1 MATKTITAATAT
13 VFLTVDGL
21 FSSAQQIQ
29 GFGTDSMIETDDVA
43 PGVAEMGVDGRLSV
57 GWVPT
62 PKVVKLTLAA
72 DSPSRDLME
81 DWIQAQDQQREVLPC
96 NLVVNM
102 PAIGRTYT
110 YSRGV
115 ITAGRTQP
123 NAGKT
128 LAPAAYAI
136 TFESC
141 VGAALS

>member
-1 MATKTITAATAT
+1 MALKTITAATAT

-29 GFGTDSMIETDDVA
+29 GFGPDSMIEVDDVA
-43 PGVAEMGVDGRLSV
+43 PGVAEMGVDGSLSV

-72 DSPSRDLME
+72 DSPSRDLIE
-81 DWIQAQDQQREVLPC
+81 DWIQAQDQQREVMPG

-102 PAIGRTYT
+102 PAIGRTYSYT
-110 YSRGV
+110 KGV
-115 ITAGRTQP
+115 ITGGRTQP

-128 LAPAAYAI
+128 LTASTTTI

-141 VGAALS
+141 VGAAL